1 MTVGAALQADG
12 LITFRGTQAKLPLE
26 IWQRKIKRDQEI
38 IFFFLMQSGAH
49 VVYVFFLYFVP
60 YISTLSS
67 NKQHRAQ
74 TPLSSI
80 WNKKSAPR
88 ARHEKKPIQNRAG
101 HKSLAHVDRDRRL
114 LGAEQQHRQ
123 TGGMPTQTVSDKK
136 PNFGE
141 EHCTAHWNWP
151 WKAAPCCLNVFSEF
165 TPFN

>member
-1 MTVGAALQADG
+1 
-12 LITFRGTQAKLPLE
+12 
-26 IWQRKIKRDQEI
+26 
-38 IFFFLMQSGAH
+38 MQSGAH

-123 TGGMPTQTVSDKK
+123 TDRQAACPPRLSLIKSQILVRSTVRHIETDLEKLLHAVLMSSSSS
-136 PNFGE
+136 PFSISFIQFQLCFSRAVTE
-141 EHCTAHWNWP
+141 
-151 WKAAPCCLNVFSEF
+151 LNSQAGAR
-165 TPFN
+165 